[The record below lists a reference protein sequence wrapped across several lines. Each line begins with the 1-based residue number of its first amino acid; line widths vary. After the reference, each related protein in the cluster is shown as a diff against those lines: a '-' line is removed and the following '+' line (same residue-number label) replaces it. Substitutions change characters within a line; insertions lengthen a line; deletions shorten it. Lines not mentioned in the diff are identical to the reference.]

1 MPKCKHIV
9 DDFILQFLDYKG
21 INGLANDIAKS
32 RHLDCFTHYASRDIR
47 IGSDKSFC
55 PFVLFAIEHNWAEAL
70 RVPNINHGDPN
81 DLLAEAYNNVALEC
95 YFALTQLYP
104 LAFLLHGNWLEPYK
118 KCHMENRLIMIRHA
132 IEHAPPSVKGG
143 SHIFFTFH
151 RCTRGLDVE
160 LFKLLKS
167 KFDVGSSLGS
177 PNLAG
182 YWNGWNRL
190 DSPVRR
196 YRFDTEPEGREEFFK
211 HTTRE
216 PDVYH
221 DGELEVIVRG
231 QRKYDKQIKFIKEL
245 RAQFA
250 LMYQQRASQDNEW
263 AQVFK
268 FYYFDPL
275 SISSLCQWI

>member
-32 RHLDCFTHYASRDIR
+32 RHIDCFTHYASRDIR
-47 IGSDKSFC
+47 IDSTSLR
-55 PFVLFAIEHNWAEAL
+55 PFVLFAVEHNWAEAL

-81 DLLAEAYNNVALEC
+81 DLLVEAYNHAALEC
-95 YFALTQLYP
+95 YFLLTKLYP
-104 LAFLLHGNWLEPYK
+104 SVFLLHVNGLEKYEK
-118 KCHMENRLIMIRHA
+118 HHMEKRTMMIRHA

-143 SHIFFTFH
+143 YHLFQTFH

-177 PNLAG
+177 PNLAC
-182 YWNGWNRL
+182 YWNVWNRL

-196 YRFDTEPEGREEFFK
+196 YRFDTEPENRSELFK
-211 HTTRE
+211 NTRRE

-221 DGELEVIVRG
+221 EGELEVIVRG
-231 QRKYDKQIKFIKEL
+231 MRKYDQQKQFIKEL

-275 SISSLCQWI
+275 SISSLCEWI